1 DRPVTF
7 PPGRAKLETRPSPIG
22 SLVIAKTIGI
32 SEVTC
37 FAATAEVPA
46 LTITLVL
53 RRTNSAVNCLARSG
67 CPSDQRYSILAV
79 LPSTQPSVRSRFTKA
94 SVHARQASAS
104 EPRKPMI
111 GGFPDG
117 CCPRA
122 ASGHAT
128 EQRDEL
134 ASLHSITSSA
144 VASSLSGTVRPSALA
159 ATTLM
164 T

>member
-1 DRPVTF
+1 DWDDRPVTF

-94 SVHARQASAS
+94 LPTGLETWVNTIGITLVSLLSSA
-104 EPRKPMI
+104 KPVQPETTI
-111 GGFPDG
+111 
-117 CCPRA
+117 
-122 ASGHAT
+122 ASGVNRT
-128 EQRDEL
+128 N
-134 ASLHSITSSA
+134 SA
-144 VASSLSGTVRPSALA
+144 AK
-159 ATTLM
+159 
-164 T
+164 